1 MKKNVISMQEYRK
14 KKKNLNWLYSLSEYE
29 LICEFIDSHNQYEG
43 DASNSKKLEWLDTVS
58 DVVSIRCFDKTN
70 EK

>member
-1 MKKNVISMQEYRK
+1 MKKNIILMSEYRK
-14 KKKNLNWLYSLSEYE
+14 KKKDLNWLYSLSEYD
-29 LICEFIDSHNQYEG
+29 LICEFIDSHNEYER
-43 DASNSKKLEWLDTVS
+43 DSRNPTTLEWLDTVS